1 MKKLNL
7 TPADCTNCTV
17 TFNINRFEVYHANGW
32 MITAAQTKADLKSQ
46 LSENGIV
53 GAKFD
58 SAAQRKYLAASVKK
72 ANPFNCN
79 APYNPAFLGA
89 QPAQAGQD
97 Y

>member
-32 MITAAQTKADLKSQ
+32 MMTAAQTKADLKSQ
-46 LSENGIV
+46 LVENGIT

-58 SAAQRKYLAASVKK
+58 SAAQRKYLAA
-72 ANPFNCN
+72 
-79 APYNPAFLGA
+79 
-89 QPAQAGQD
+89 
-97 Y
+97 